1 MTVELLIDDGI
12 AETRAALFRDGRL
25 DDLWIER
32 TLAPSLIGNVYA
44 GRVRR
49 VAAGLGLAFV
59 DIGTGR
65 EGVLRAY
72 DARFAR
78 GAAPVRSPRIGALV
92 AEGDTVAVQVAAAGY
107 GDKGPRLT
115 TAIAPTGAAD
125 RTADW
130 RAAARAAPHPALL
143 EADLAPLEAALR
155 DLATPDVATIRI
167 GTVAGEARAR
177 RYLDRHNARAGG
189 TIARAAPLAV
199 AAAIDAEVAEA
210 LEPEAAL
217 PGGGRLTIEAT
228 RALTAIDVDSG
239 SYAGA
244 SGADTAHAVN
254 LAAAAEIARQ
264 LRIRN
269 IGGTIVVD
277 FINLK
282 DRTRTRGVT
291 SALERALG
299 RDRIEVR
306 VGTVSRSGLLELM
319 RRRGRPSLAELM
331 LEPTPPRPTAE
342 ARAAAALRAAE
353 RAAAAHPGRAL
364 AILAPPAVARVLRAA
379 DGRLLRALG
388 ERAGQPVALEEAAGA
403 AGDDARVRV
412 G

>member
-32 TLAPSLIGNVYA
+32 TLAPSLVGNIYA

-49 VAAGLGLAFV
+49 VAPGLGLAFV
-59 DIGTGR
+59 DIGAER
-65 EGVLRAY
+65 EGVLRAH

-78 GAAPVRSPRIGALV
+78 GTEPARSPRINALV
-92 AEGDTVAVQVAAAGY
+92 AEGDTVAVQVAAAAH

-115 TAIAPTGAAD
+115 TAIAPTGADD

-130 RAAARAAPHPALL
+130 HAVARGSRVPALL
-143 EADLAPLEAALR
+143 QAEVAPLEAALR
-155 DLATPDVATIRI
+155 DLATPDVETIRI
-167 GTVAGEARAR
+167 GTFAGEARAR
-177 RYLDRHNARAGG
+177 RYLDRH
-189 TIARAAPLAV
+189 IARAAGAIERATPLAV
-199 AAAIDAEVAEA
+199 AAAIDAEIAEA
-210 LEPEAAL
+210 LEPEVAL
-217 PGGGRLTIEAT
+217 AGGARLTIETT

-244 SGADTAHAVN
+244 SNADTAVAVN

-282 DRTRTRGVT
+282 DRARAAVATG
-291 SALERALG
+291 ALKRALG
-299 RDRIEVR
+299 RDRMEVR
-306 VGTVSRSGLLELM
+306 IGAVSRSGLLEM
-319 RRRGRPSLAELM
+319 TRRRARPSLTELM
-331 LEPTPPRPTAE
+331 FEAIAPRPTAD
-342 ARAAAALRAAE
+342 ARAASVLRAAE
-353 RAAAAHPGRAL
+353 RAATAHPGKAL
-364 AILAPPAVARVLRAA
+364 AILASPAVARVLRAA
-379 DGRLLRALG
+379 DQRLLRALG
-388 ERAGQPVALEEAAGA
+388 DRVGQPVAIEETATA

>member
-25 DDLWIER
+25 DDLRIER
-32 TLAPSLIGNVYA
+32 TLAPSLVGNVYA

-59 DIGTGR
+59 DIGTER
-65 EGVLRAY
+65 EGVLRAH

-78 GAAPVRSPRIGALV
+78 GAEPARSSRINALV
-92 AEGDTVAVQVAAAGY
+92 AEGDTVLVQVAAAAR

-115 TAIAPTGAAD
+115 TAIAPAGID
-125 RTADW
+125 DCTADW
-130 RAAARAAPHPALL
+130 REAARAARAPALL
-143 EADLAPLEAALR
+143 QAEAAPLEAALR
-155 DLATPDVATIRI
+155 DLATPEVRAIRI
-167 GTVAGEARAR
+167 GTLAGEARAR
-177 RYLDRHNARAGG
+177 RYCDRHVPRAGG
-189 TIARAAPLAV
+189 AIERATPFAV
-199 AAAIDAEVAEA
+199 ARAIDAEIAEA
-210 LEPEAAL
+210 LAPEVAL
-217 PGGGRLTIEAT
+217 AGGARLTIETT

-244 SGADTAHAVN
+244 SGADTARTVN

-277 FINLK
+277 FIKFK
-282 DRTRTRGVT
+282 DRAGSAGVT
-291 SALERALG
+291 RALKRALG
-299 RDRIEVR
+299 RDRMEVR
-306 VGTVSRSGLLELM
+306 VGAVSRSGLLEM
-319 RRRGRPSLAELM
+319 ARRRDRPSLAELM
-331 LEPTPPRPTAE
+331 LEPTAPQATAD

-353 RAAAAHPGRAL
+353 RTAAAHPGQAL
-364 AILAPPAVARVLRAA
+364 AILAPLAVARILRTA
-379 DGRLLRALG
+379 DARLLRALG
-388 ERAGQPVALEEAAGA
+388 ERIGQPVAIEAIAGA

>member
-130 RAAARAAPHPALL
+130 RAAARGQTRRAAARRTRH
-143 EADLAPLEAALR
+143 DAA
-155 DLATPDVATIRI
+155 
-167 GTVAGEARAR
+167 GARAR
-177 RYLDRHNARAGG
+177 RAQAG
-189 TIARAAPLAV
+189 RAAA
-199 AAAIDAEVAEA
+199 
-210 LEPEAAL
+210 
-217 PGGGRLTIEAT
+217 RHRCR
-228 RALTAIDVDSG
+228 RA
-239 SYAGA
+239 
-244 SGADTAHAVN
+244 
-254 LAAAAEIARQ
+254 
-264 LRIRN
+264 
-269 IGGTIVVD
+269 
-277 FINLK
+277 
-282 DRTRTRGVT
+282 
-291 SALERALG
+291 
-299 RDRIEVR
+299 
-306 VGTVSRSGLLELM
+306 
-319 RRRGRPSLAELM
+319 RRGRRRSGRDQGAPRS
-331 LEPTPPRPTAE
+331 PPGRGARSQ
-342 ARAAAALRAAE
+342 ARAWRLR
-353 RAAAAHPGRAL
+353 R
-364 AILAPPAVARVLRAA
+364 
-379 DGRLLRALG
+379 
-388 ERAGQPVALEEAAGA
+388 
-403 AGDDARVRV
+403 
-412 G
+412 